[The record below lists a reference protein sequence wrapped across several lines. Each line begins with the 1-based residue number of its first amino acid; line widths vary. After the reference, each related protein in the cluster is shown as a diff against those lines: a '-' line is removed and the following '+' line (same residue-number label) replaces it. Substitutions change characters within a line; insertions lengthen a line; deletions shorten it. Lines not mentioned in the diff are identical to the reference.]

1 MPTPTPRRRPP
12 GPSHVIVLD
21 NEAVQALVDAAHDKH
36 KGALALLEART
47 QRNTRAP
54 GSVLAV
60 VPTAVRVEAGV
71 DRTDPAA
78 NALGRLRVL
87 DVELTTARA
96 DRAARLRTAAGGST
110 EDATV
115 AEAASSYP
123 EALVTVATS
132 DLTDLPRLLPAAGSS
147 ARCHR
152 I

>member
-1 MPTPTPRRRPP
+1 
-12 GPSHVIVLD
+12 VIVLD
-21 NEAVQALVDAAHDKH
+21 NEAVQALIDPAHVKH
-36 KGALALLEART
+36 TGALALLEART

-60 VPTAVRVEAGV
+60 VPTAVRVEACA

-87 DVELTTARA
+87 DVELTTVRA
-96 DRAARLRTAAGGST
+96 DRAARLRTVAGGST

-115 AEAASSYP
+115 AEAASSCP
-123 EALVTVATS
+123 DALVTVATS
-132 DLTDLPRLLPAAGSS
+132 DLTDLPRLLSAAGSS

-152 I
+152 V